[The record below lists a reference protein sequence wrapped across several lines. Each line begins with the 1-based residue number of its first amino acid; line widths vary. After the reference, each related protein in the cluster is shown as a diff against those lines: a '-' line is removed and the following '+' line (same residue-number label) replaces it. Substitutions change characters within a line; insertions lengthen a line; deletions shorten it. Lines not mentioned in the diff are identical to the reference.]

1 MKQNFLSLKIIS
13 YGRYCL
19 CGAGFLILI
28 NKYFEENPSNLAP
41 DAEYSFT
48 FCLESI
54 PPIKIQVFTK
64 DSEDAED
71 YYSAFAE
78 CGRKITILKT
88 GDFLDKVIED
98 ALFEIL
104 SRSYYVSCETDE

>member
-1 MKQNFLSLKIIS
+1 MKQVLKKEDLF
-13 YGRYCL
+13 YDLAR
-19 CGAGFLILI
+19 ILI
-28 NKYFEENPSNLAP
+28 NKYFEENPSKLAP

-48 FCLESI
+48 FNCLESI

-78 CGRKITILKT
+78 CGRKITILKK

-104 SRSYYVSCETDE
+104 SRSYYVRCETDE